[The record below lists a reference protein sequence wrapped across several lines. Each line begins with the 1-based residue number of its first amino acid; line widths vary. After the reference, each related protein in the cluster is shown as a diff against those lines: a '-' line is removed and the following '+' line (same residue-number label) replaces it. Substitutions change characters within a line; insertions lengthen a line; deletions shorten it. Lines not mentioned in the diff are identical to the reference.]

1 VNGSLASAAS
11 DPAEATTPPVTAVVI
26 HVASLTGSSAANGKS
41 GWRATARAEVRDSN
55 DAPVANATVSGDWS
69 DGFTGA
75 ASCVTGSTGVCTM
88 TTSKLNNGTPSV
100 TFTLTNVTH
109 PTATYDGA
117 ANGTSV
123 LIPK

>member
-1 VNGSLASAAS
+1 
-11 DPAEATTPPVTAVVI
+11 
-26 HVASLTGSSAANGKS
+26 
-41 GWRATARAEVRDSN
+41 
-55 DAPVANATVSGDWS
+55 
-69 DGFTGA
+69 
-75 ASCVTGSTGVCTM
+75 VCTM